1 MTSINFRYG
10 DEKLATCNTLPERKT
25 AKYKLRRKH
34 DLHILGSDS
43 LSKLRNKRKF
53 IDERPRFYHKDYI
66 KRFSTIKQDD
76 LQDLTHNL
84 NRNRNPEYLTLKRNY
99 IQFSDNAEEAE
110 KFLEDGELAEE
121 DIDVGK
127 EYLSTSITIELN
139 EIQTKTREFNA
150 KLRENP
156 TDEQLWLDYVSFQ
169 DVALGNAYFNATKQ
183 EESEKEHKKDKQ
195 TEKAGNVLLRNRAII
210 EKKLSIL
217 KTASEKNPRSILLA
231 VERLKLSKEIY
242 DNATLDRQWKE
253 LIFMFPGNVEV
264 WKHYLCFAASHFTTF
279 SVSKIAR
286 SYKNYFLKLKQ
297 MHGQGHQQFYEL
309 SNSNLGQISGKQIEN
324 EMVSLLIRLANLWS
338 RAGYR
343 EKTIALFQALV
354 ELNLFSPQFPGS
366 YSLEDRLATF
376 EPFWESGAPRFAE
389 NGAVGWA
396 MVTRNRHSIGQNE
409 TTESF
414 SNPNNDEI
422 EDKLIQEYLHVHKG
436 CEEQKTGDSD
446 DEYDERSREP
456 RLWLRLELERE
467 RRHWCPWR
475 SLGKL

>member
-1 MTSINFRYG
+1 MRSKN
-10 DEKLATCNTLPERKT
+10 
-25 AKYKLRRKH
+25 
-34 DLHILGSDS
+34 DLHILGCHS

-66 KRFSTIKQDD
+66 KRFAKIKQED
-76 LQDLTHNL
+76 LLDLTRNL
-84 NRNRNPEYLTLKRNY
+84 NSNLNPDAPTLKRNY
-99 IQFSDNAEEAE
+99 IQFSDNAKDVEE
-110 KFLEDGELAEE
+110 FLEDGEVADEE
-121 DIDVGK
+121 SDVGK
-127 EYLSTSITIELN
+127 ELWATSITIELN

-156 TDEQLWLDYVSFQ
+156 SDEQLWLDYVSFQ
-169 DVALGNAYFNATKQ
+169 DIALGNTYFNVTGQ
-183 EESEKEHKKDKQ
+183 EKAEKEHKKEKQ

-297 MHGQGHQQFYEL
+297 MHGQGNQHFYEF
-309 SNSNLGQISGKQIEN
+309 SNSNFEQINGTQIEN

-389 NGAVGWA
+389 DDAVGWA
-396 MVTRNRHSIGQNE
+396 MVARNRHSIGQNE
-409 TTESF
+409 TSQCF

-422 EDKLIQEYLHVHKG
+422 EDKLVQEYLHAYKG
-436 CEEQKTGDSD
+436 CEERNAGDND

-475 SLGKL
+475 SRGKSCIISNSYVSSFDPRLWHTPHYSN